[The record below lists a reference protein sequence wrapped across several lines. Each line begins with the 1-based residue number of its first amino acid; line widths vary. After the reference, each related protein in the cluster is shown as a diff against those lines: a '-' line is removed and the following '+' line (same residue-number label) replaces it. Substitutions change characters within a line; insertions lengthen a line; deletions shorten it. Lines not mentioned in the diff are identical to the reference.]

1 MSGAVGEVI
10 QEVRTRVRTGGIS
23 PHEEVIE
30 LRHMVEDILSQSTSA
45 ASDHDSPQV
54 IVEQITNHI
63 SGFGLLQPLLDD
75 PSVEEIWINE
85 PGRIFVARNGKSELT
100 SVILSDVEA

>member
-45 ASDHDSPQV
+45 ASDNESPQACWLSKS
-54 IVEQITNHI
+54 QTI
-63 SGFGLLQPLLDD
+63 SLVLAYFN
-75 PSVEEIWINE
+75 PS
-85 PGRIFVARNGKSELT
+85 
-100 SVILSDVEA
+100 